1 MECLHGR
8 ISDVLKFHTECGGG
22 GEGGGGGRGGREGEG
37 EEGKSVRVTT
47 NCISYSEKKIVET
60 LYQFFMILSVLCMPV
75 ICLKKRKLE
84 LLLLLGGFIVEV
96 SKI

>member
-8 ISDVLKFHTECGGG
+8 ISDVLKFHTEYG
-22 GEGGGGGRGGREGEG
+22 GGGGGRGGREGEG

-84 LLLLLGGFIVEV
+84 LLLLLGGFIVKV